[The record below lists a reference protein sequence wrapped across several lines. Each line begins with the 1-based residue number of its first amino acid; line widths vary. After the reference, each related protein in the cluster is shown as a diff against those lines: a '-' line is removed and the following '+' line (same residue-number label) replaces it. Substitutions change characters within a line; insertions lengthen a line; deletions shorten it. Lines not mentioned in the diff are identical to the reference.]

1 MEGFSTE
8 RLAGFSSETP
18 RIFLAVPFSD
28 AFKAKAQKHQDELKR
43 IFLGVHWIPIENLH
57 LTVKFFGETKLAK
70 IEKILTVLNEI
81 IATQPRMEIL
91 FNDYGF
97 FGSPRSPR
105 VLFLKG
111 ESGELLSLAEKVLKK
126 FPDERYRPFTAH
138 LTLGKFLKRQ
148 TAEQI
153 AHNETLI
160 RKWQESSSSAIGL
173 GQVNI
178 STHISELVL
187 METIWV
193 GRAVEYKIR
202 HRFSLAS
209 R

>member
-1 MEGFSTE
+1 VEGSSAE
-8 RLAGFSSETP
+8 NLAGFSSETP

-28 AFKAKAQKHQDELKR
+28 PFKAKAQKYQEELKR

-70 IEKILTVLNEI
+70 IDKILNALNEI
-81 IATQPRMEIL
+81 VSPFPRMEIV
-91 FNDYGF
+91 FSDYGF

-111 ESGELLSLAEKVLKK
+111 ESEQISLLAEKVLKR
-126 FPDERYRPFTAH
+126 FPDEKYRPFTAH

-148 TAEQI
+148 TPDQI
-153 AHNETLI
+153 AHNEALI
-160 RKWQESSSSAIGL
+160 RKWQESSSAGIGL
-173 GQVNI
+173 GKVNI
-178 STHISELVL
+178 SELVCELVL

-193 GRAVEYKIR
+193 WSASLPLWR
-202 HRFSLAS
+202 RFGSAEL
-209 R
+209 